1 MSTVML
7 TNLIVFYSFLIIVLS
22 ISLCC
27 FIKTR
32 KNRIKITHN
41 NSLVYKILECYSI
54 DIPDFIDFID
64 CLVNDLHTYYK
75 CVNKDILK
83 ADLLN
88 YFILFLSGQ
97 NVSLSKLDQYCR
109 KYKKRLPLLY
119 IIRSNFVLNEFIDDE
134 EIIYYLISNRFSL
147 FLEYSSQKDLGFQ
160 FFEWIVPVDD
170 ENVCPFCKA
179 AKGKIFSWKE
189 GNNGKL
195 PGQNK
200 CSING
205 FCRCKTKSVNLTGKN
220 VKIIKN
226 KDSSY
231 SINE

>member
-1 MSTVML
+1 MSKVML

-22 ISLCC
+22 VSLCC

-32 KNRIKITHN
+32 KYRIKITHG
-41 NSLVYKILECYSI
+41 NSLIYKILECYSI
-54 DIPDFIDFID
+54 DIPEFVDFVD

-75 CVNKDILK
+75 CINKEVLK
-83 ADLLN
+83 IDLLN
-88 YFILFLSGQ
+88 YFILFLNGQ

-109 KYKKRLPLLY
+109 KYKKKLPLLY
-119 IIRSNFVLNEFIDDE
+119 IIKKNFILNNCENNE

-147 FLEYSSQKDLGFQ
+147 FLNYSSQRDLGFR

-170 ENVCPFCKA
+170 ENVCPFCKS

-189 GNNGKL
+189 GNNGKF

-200 CSING
+200 CAIKG
-205 FCRCKTKSVNLTGKN
+205 FCRCKAKSVDLTGKN
-220 VKIIKN
+220 VNLIKN
-226 KDSSY
+226 KDGSY
-231 SINE
+231 SI